1 MNALTQEQLK
11 HYLSYNPDTGEFTRL
26 VSTSHNAQAGDIAG
40 TVNAK
45 GFPVVSVCAKQ
56 YLASRLAWLYM
67 IGEWPKR
74 NVIVIDGDRTNT
86 VWSNLRLAG
95 DQETVTVE
103 RVREVFDYDPDT
115 GLLMYK
121 RNRGGL
127 RGRGEV
133 AGRICPRS
141 YRQGGGYRLVGFNGR
156 EYGAHRLIWLWW
168 HGVHPSGHI
177 DHINLDRA
185 DNRIANLR
193 DCTQSQNMGN
203 RRQQSNNTS
212 GFKGVSYSKAS
223 NKWSASLRGKHL
235 GLFGTPDAAHD
246 AYKSA
251 ALQLFGE
258 FARFE

>member
-1 MNALTQEQLK
+1 MNTPTQEQIK
-11 HYLSYNPDTGEFTRL
+11 HFLSYDPDTGLFTRL
-26 VSTSHNAQAGDIAG
+26 VSTSQNARAGDIAG
-40 TVNAK
+40 TLNAK
-45 GFPVVSVCAKQ
+45 GFPVVSVCGKQ
-56 YLASRLAWLYM
+56 HLSSRLAWLYM
-67 IGEWPKR
+67 TGKWPGR
-74 NVIVIDGDRTNT
+74 NVIVIDGDRRNT
-86 VWSNLRLAG
+86 AWSNLRLAG
-95 DQETVTVE
+95 DQETVTAE

-115 GLLMYK
+115 GLLTYK

-127 RGRGEV
+127 RERGEV
-133 AGRICPRS
+133 AGWICR
-141 YRQGGGYRLVGFNGR
+141 RQHTHGGGYRLIGFNGR

-203 RRQQSNNTS
+203 RRPQGNNTS

-223 NKWSASLRGKHL
+223 KKWKASIQRKHL
-235 GLFGTPDAAHD
+235 GLFDTPEKAHAAYVD
-246 AYKSA
+246 A

>member
-1 MNALTQEQLK
+1 MNAPTQEQLK
-11 HYLSYNPDTGEFTRL
+11 RILSYDPLTGLFTRKAT
-26 VSTSHNAQAGDIAG
+26 TSHNAKAGDIAG
-40 TVNAK
+40 CINAK
-45 GFPVVSVCAKQ
+45 GFPVISFCGKQ
-56 YLASRLAWLYM
+56 HLSSRLAWLYM
-67 IGEWPKR
+67 TGEWPAR
-74 NVIVIDGDRTNT
+74 NVIVIDGDRRNT
-86 VWSNLRLAG
+86 AWSNLRIAG
-95 DQETVTVE
+95 DQETVTAE

-115 GLLMYK
+115 GLLTYK

-185 DNRIANLR
+185 DNRITNLR

-203 RRQQSNNTS
+203 RRPQSNNTS
-212 GFKGVSYSKAS
+212 GFKGVSYSKVAK
-223 NKWSASLRGKHL
+223 KWSATLQGKHL
-235 GLFGTPDAAHD
+235 GLFVTPDDAHD
-246 AYKSA
+246 AYRAA